1 MSCLFFFEAAPST
14 EIKRPSD
21 GGVEFVKV
29 HELVW
34 MIKGSLEDTS
44 ELRRVE
50 ERCDWKGEGSRG
62 DVN

>member
-1 MSCLFFFEAAPST
+1 MSCLKFFEAAPST

-34 MIKGSLEDTS
+34 TLSIVSQLDLGI
-44 ELRRVE
+44 
-50 ERCDWKGEGSRG
+50 
-62 DVN
+62 

>member
-34 MIKGSLEDTS
+34 MILSIVSQLDLGI
-44 ELRRVE
+44 
-50 ERCDWKGEGSRG
+50 
-62 DVN
+62 